1 MFNAVLSSMDKALI
15 IFLLTYIVIA
25 VGRPPIFRV
34 DRTGAALIGASLMI
48 ILNVL
53 DIETAYKAIDY
64 KTIVILFSVMI
75 VVANLRLAGFY
86 HLISSFI
93 MSRIKTRAALLYALI
108 LISGVLSALL
118 INDTVCLVFTPLV
131 LGLTG
136 RLRLNPVPYLLAL
149 CMASNIGSVA
159 TITGNP
165 QNIMIGSYS
174 GIAYAQFSL
183 KMFPVALAGLVL
195 CAIMIRIIYRED
207 FAAGGIEPF
216 PIRSR
221 VHKALL
227 IKSLAVSLIMIILF
241 FIGAPMSTVAIGAAS
256 FLLITRRVKPEK
268 VYATIDWRLLI
279 LFVSLFI
286 VVEGIERSGFA
297 ERILHLV
304 GDRTV
309 GHPLF
314 LVISSALLSNIVS
327 NVPAVMLF
335 KPLIPSIIDQEKA
348 WLLLAMSSTLAGNLT
363 ILGSIANLI
372 VIEGARRRVKIGF
385 FEYMK
390 IGAPL
395 SILSIFLGFLWLS
408 VI

>member
-1 MFNAVLSSMDKALI
+1 MDKALI
-15 IFLLTYIVIA
+15 IFLITYIVIA
-25 VGRPPIFRV
+25 IGRPPIFRI

-48 ILNVL
+48 VLNVL

-93 MSRIKTRAALLYALI
+93 MCRIKTRSMLLYALI
-108 LISGVLSALL
+108 FVSGVLSALL

-131 LGLTG
+131 LGLTS

-149 CMASNIGSVA
+149 CTASNIGSVA

-165 QNIMIGSYS
+165 QNIMIGSFS
-174 GIAYAQFSL
+174 RIAYAQFSL
-183 KMFPVALAGLVL
+183 KMFPIAIVGLIL
-195 CAIMIRIIYRED
+195 CAIIIRIAYRKD
-207 FAAGGIEPF
+207 FVKGAVEPVS
-216 PIRSR
+216 IKTKTHR
-221 VHKALL
+221 ALL
-227 IKSLAVSLIMIILF
+227 IKSMVVSFVMIALF
-241 FIGAPMSTVAIGAAS
+241 FIGAPITTVAIGAAS
-256 FLLITRRVKPEK
+256 YLLITRRVKPEK
-268 VYATIDWRLLI
+268 VYGAIDWRLLI

-297 ERILHLV
+297 EKILHSI

-335 KPLIPSIIDQEKA
+335 KPLIPSIMDQEKA

-372 VIEGARRRVKIGF
+372 VIEGARPTVKIGF
-385 FEYMK
+385 IEHMK
-390 IGAPL
+390 IGVPL
-395 SILSIFLGFLWLS
+395 SVLCIFFGFLWLS
-408 VI
+408 LI